1 MTKQV
6 STLPVGCS
14 EQQVIK
20 RYGNFDK
27 AIAKLAPKNVQ
38 LAVIESG
45 INSNRSAFKSNSLKL
60 SQFAK
65 TYTKDNA
72 YLMVELWLLDLS
84 NYAGAGNKL
93 NDDQIQQ
100 LAKYFYQDAYALNFA
115 ELGLLFNRIKKGQYG
130 EFYGS
135 VDPIKIMNY
144 LMQFLKQRTEAIES
158 LNNDETSQLRNR
170 TFEESINANLTEDQ
184 RKEIETIKNNF
195 LKQIKW

>member
-6 STLPVGCS
+6 SMLPTGCS

-45 INSNRSAFKSNSLKL
+45 INSNRSAFKSDSLKL

-100 LAKYFYQDAYALNFA
+100 LAKYFYQDAYSLNFA
-115 ELGLLFNRIKKGQYG
+115 ELGLLFNRIKKGKYG

-144 LMQFLKQRTEAIES
+144 LTQFLKQRTEAIES

-170 TFEESINANLTEDQ
+170 TFEESINTNLTEEQ

-195 LKQIKW
+195 LKKIKW

>member
-1 MTKQV
+1 MTKQA
-6 STLPVGCS
+6 SMLPVDCS
-14 EQQVIK
+14 ERQVIK

-38 LAVIESG
+38 AAVVESG
-45 INSNRSAFKSNSLKL
+45 INSNRSAFKSDSLKL

-65 TYTKDNA
+65 TYSKDNA

-115 ELGLLFNRIKKGQYG
+115 ELGLFFNRIKKGQYG

-144 LMQFLKQRTEAIES
+144 LTQFLKQRTEAIEA
-158 LNNDETSQLRNR
+158 LNNDETGKLRNR
-170 TFEESINANLTEDQ
+170 TFEESLNVSLTDEQ
-184 RKEIETIKNNF
+184 RDEIKTIKNNF
-195 LKQIKW
+195 IKQIKW